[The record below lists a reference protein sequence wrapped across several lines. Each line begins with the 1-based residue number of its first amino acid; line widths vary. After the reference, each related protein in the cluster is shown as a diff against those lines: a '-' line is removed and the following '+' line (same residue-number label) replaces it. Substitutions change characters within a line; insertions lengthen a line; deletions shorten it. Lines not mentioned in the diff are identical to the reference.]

1 MTTSTEDKRDSRTL
15 VLLDEIKWHRI
26 CFVGQQNWQWL
37 ILWGGIRRQEWMSL
51 TSSHGWWRW
60 CAPGWRERGSRT
72 RRSGPSCRN
81 VVASLSTLQPRMW
94 RFHGDVFRRRSASD
108 VRARSAKLS
117 NRFDYSP
124 EIDFLSY
131 LFCTHTFS
139 HARTLS
145 RSRSAFLRSW
155 WEFRKPCGSNSG
167 FEKKKEKIFFRAKLK
182 KTVWSLFSLVAP
194 LAWQPIS
201 IQSPSPAHTYSRSST
216 LTLSHTHALSHAP
229 AFFGSFLLT
238 RILSLSLFLSRA
250 HSSGWLKNNSA

>member
-37 ILWGGIRRQEWMSL
+37 ILRGVMRWREWMSL

-167 FEKKKEKIFFRAKLK
+167 FEKKKEKIFFRAKRK
-182 KTVWSLFSLVAP
+182 KNRLVPLQSRCSAGLTTHFDTISFSGTHL
-194 LAWQPIS
+194 L
-201 IQSPSPAHTYSRSST
+201 T